1 MFLFKLICLV
11 FCTEPPL
18 IDHARHNAP
27 QGQTTFDLDTSLMYQ
42 CLPGYTTKGFARTK
56 CFFYNG
62 TAKWFGPDITCERK
76 NNNLHNTCRIL
87 VVQTNAANFLIYSL
101 NSQKL
106 WRPRRHIE
114 WEQRESVCSCR
125 L

>member
-1 MFLFKLICLV
+1 MYIFGLV

-18 IDHARHNAP
+18 IEHARHNAP
-27 QGQTTFDLDTSLMYQ
+27 VGQTTFDLDTSLMYQ

-76 NNNLHNTCRIL
+76 KKLQLLYLEYLVCYAHNFC
-87 VVQTNAANFLIYSL
+87 
-101 NSQKL
+101 
-106 WRPRRHIE
+106 
-114 WEQRESVCSCR
+114 
-125 L
+125 